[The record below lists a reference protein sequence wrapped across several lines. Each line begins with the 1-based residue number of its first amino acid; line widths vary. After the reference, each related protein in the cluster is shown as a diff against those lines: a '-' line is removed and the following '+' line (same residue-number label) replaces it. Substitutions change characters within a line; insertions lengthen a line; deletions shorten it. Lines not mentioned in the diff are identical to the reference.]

1 LKLINTLCKLGD
13 IMGFFNNIRNNIIDN
28 GLKDNGYQRNPDG
41 TVSKIPANDSAAAS
55 QSDEAGAPVTEEA
68 STKSR
73 NSDYRARLQLYKK
86 NSDMFFDK
94 EKENVMTPLQANRGV
109 VFPYTPNLFLS
120 RSANYGQMDFKG
132 SNFPIYTY
140 INSTPPVLP
149 LIASFTATTKE
160 EAKYMLAAWRFF
172 NILTQSDFGEQAVK
186 GKRYGQPPPVLQFS
200 YMGPFGFDRVPVLLT
215 DFNVIIG
222 NNVDMVP
229 VEHPVNQDLKGG
241 SAFGDKEVT
250 YMPVDVEFTINM
262 VPQYSPRRV
271 RKDFSLD
278 QMRLGRNIGFI

>member
-1 LKLINTLCKLGD
+1 
-13 IMGFFNNIRNNIIDN
+13 MGIFDNFRNNIIKNELADR
-28 GLKDNGYQRNPDG
+28 GYQQNPDG
-41 TVSKIPANDSAAAS
+41 TVTKIPVSNNNATAADQAETTTEAAS
-55 QSDEAGAPVTEEA
+55 S
-68 STKSR
+68 KSR

-86 NSDMFFDK
+86 NADMFFAGKDDAGK
-94 EKENVMTPLQANRGV
+94 DEENVLTPLKANRGV
-109 VFPYTPNLFLS
+109 VFPFTPNLFLS

-160 EAKYMLAAWRFF
+160 EGKYMLAAWRFF
-172 NILTQSDFGEQAVK
+172 NILTQADFGEQAVK
-186 GKRYGQPPPVLQFS
+186 GNRYGQPPPVLQFS

-229 VEHPVNQDLKGG
+229 VEHPVNKDLKGG